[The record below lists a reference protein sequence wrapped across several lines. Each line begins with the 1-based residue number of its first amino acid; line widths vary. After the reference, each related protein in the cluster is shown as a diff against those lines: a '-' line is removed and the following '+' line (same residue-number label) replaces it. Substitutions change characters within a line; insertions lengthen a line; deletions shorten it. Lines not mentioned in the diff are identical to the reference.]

1 MSDVYFPRMRLAL
14 FHDRRSLANVACLRA
29 ALEDCYGTFG
39 LGVVERGYLYVPFQG
54 PRLNAARLLKHLD
67 ITVER
72 EKVLWLLDSE
82 LFYPGIGA
90 VFGCSTERIAL
101 LNARLDPEVLAKEAR
116 HEVGH
121 LLGLGH
127 CLKRCVMS
135 LSPNEERAKVKPS
148 GLCDSCSARLRSA
161 IS

>member
-1 MSDVYFPRMRLAL
+1 MRLAL
-14 FHDRRSLANVACLRA
+14 FHDRHSLADIACLKA

-39 LGVVERGYLYVPFQG
+39 LRVEERGYLYVPFHGQK
-54 PRLNAARLLKHLD
+54 LNAARLLKHLD

-90 VFGCSTERIAL
+90 VFGCSTDRVAL
-101 LNARLDPEVLAKEAR
+101 LFSGLDPEVLAKEAR

-121 LLGLGH
+121 LLGLDH
-127 CLKRCVMS
+127 CPKICVMS
-135 LSPNEERAKVKPS
+135 LSRTEERAREKPP
-148 GLCDSCSARLRSA
+148 GLCDSCSARLRSET
-161 IS
+161 S

>member
-1 MSDVYFPRMRLAL
+1 MRLAL
-14 FHDRRSLANVACLRA
+14 FHDRRSLADIAWLKIAIEN
-29 ALEDCYGTFG
+29 CYGTFG
-39 LGVVERGYLYVPFQG
+39 LGVVERGYLYVPLQG
-54 PRLNAARLLKHLD
+54 PKLNAARLLKHLD
-67 ITVER
+67 IMVEK

-82 LFYPGIGA
+82 LFYPGIGV
-90 VFGCSTERIAL
+90 VFGCCTERVAL
-101 LNARLDPEVLAKEAR
+101 LNARLDSEVLAKEAR

-127 CLKRCVMS
+127 CPKRCVMS
-135 LSPNEERAKVKPS
+135 LSPNEERAKGKPS